1 MPWKEVR
8 FRFREGYR
16 AMTDPKSL
24 RVLIVDDDA
33 LICNVIQNELETIGH
48 RIAGRAS
55 DGKQAVELAESLDP
69 DVILMDISMPE
80 MNGLEAARLI
90 QERHPKPVV
99 LLTAH
104 EDQTTLEEASRV
116 GVGAYLVKPPY
127 AQELARSLSIAVARF
142 ADLME
147 VRRLNEELRTALNQ
161 VKLLSGLLPICSGCK
176 RIRDDQGYWHQVECY
191 IREHSE
197 VEFSH
202 GICPECYK
210 RLYPEFCQE
219 DGRE

>member
-1 MPWKEVR
+1 
-8 FRFREGYR
+8 
-16 AMTDPKSL
+16 MTNPKSL

-33 LICNVIQNELETIGH
+33 LVCNVIQNELEIIGH
-48 RIAGRAS
+48 RVVGRAS

-69 DVILMDISMPE
+69 DVILMDVSMPE
-80 MNGLEAARLI
+80 MDGLEAARLI
-90 QERHPKPVV
+90 QERRPKPVV

-104 EDQTTLEEASRV
+104 EDPATVEKASRV
-116 GVGAYLVKPPY
+116 GVGAFLVKPPY
-127 AQELARSLSIAVARF
+127 AQELARSLAIAVARF
-142 ADLME
+142 SDLKE
-147 VRRLNEELRTALNQ
+147 LRRLNEELQAALNKVRQ
-161 VKLLSGLLPICSGCK
+161 LSGLLPICSGCK
-176 RIRDDQGYWHQVECY
+176 KIRDDQGYWHQVEYY

-219 DGRE
+219 KERD